1 MTQKEIIEKIEE
13 SFPNVTTKVI
23 DEHQLSVTIDK
34 EQNIAVLA
42 FLQNIDF
49 KELAILTAVDWIE
62 ERQFEVVYNLF
73 SYSDYQQIL
82 VKARIDRDNPKIQS
96 VLNLW
101 DVAKMYERDVH
112 EFFGIQFIGNNDLR
126 PLFLHNWLDLPPMR
140 KDFDSLAYSN
150 KVYGKF
156 KEERDK

>member
-1 MTQKEIIEKIEE
+1 MTQKEIIEKIKD
-13 SFPNVTTKVI
+13 SFPNAKTKII
-23 DEHQLSVTIDK
+23 DEHQFSVVIDK

-49 KELAILTAVDWIE
+49 KELAILTAVDWME
-62 ERQFEVVYNLF
+62 EKQFEVVYNLF
-73 SYSDYQQIL
+73 SYSHYQQIL

-101 DVAKMYERDVH
+101 DVAKTYERDVH
-112 EFFGIQFIGNNDLR
+112 EFFGIEFIGNDELK
-126 PLFLHNWLDLPPMR
+126 PFFLHNWLDLPPMR

-150 KVYGKF
+150 EVYGKF
-156 KEERDK
+156 KEEREK